1 MKGMNKLINHGYQ
14 RFFIKLLKVWGSL
27 MGWLDVDLGHLNKG
41 SRHGELW
48 GYPIMQNGLGYKF
61 KTKPKAIMG

>member
-1 MKGMNKLINHGYQ
+1 
-14 RFFIKLLKVWGSL
+14 

-48 GYPIMQNGLGYKF
+48 GYPIMQNGLGSKF